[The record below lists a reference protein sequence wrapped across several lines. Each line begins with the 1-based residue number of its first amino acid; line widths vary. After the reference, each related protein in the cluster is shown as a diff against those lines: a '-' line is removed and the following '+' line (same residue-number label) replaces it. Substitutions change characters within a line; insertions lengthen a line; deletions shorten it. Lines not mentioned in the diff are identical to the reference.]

1 VATERKSGTGGLD
14 TFLAASGSQLL
25 DHRGDQVM
33 KYHIHKAVVIGSG
46 TMGAA
51 IAAHLANAGVP
62 VTLLDI
68 VPKDAPVED
77 KDARNKIVNEG
88 WDRCLK
94 ARPANLMS
102 PELKTLV
109 KLGNLDDDFGVVA
122 EADWICEAIVENLE
136 IKRDLMARIDDMRKR
151 TSIVSTNTS
160 GIPVSAI
167 AEGRSKEFKKH
178 FLGIHFFNPPRYLK
192 LLEIIPTKDTDRE
205 VVEFF
210 SWFGE
215 YRLGKGIVECKD
227 TPNFIGNRVAFGTGA
242 FAMDYILKNG
252 YTVDEVDAVTGP
264 LIGRPKTATF
274 RLIDLVGLDVWDH
287 VGRNLAPLIPHD
299 QLGQEYLKAET
310 PAKLM
315 STMLKRKW
323 LGNKTKVG
331 FYKEVRKEDGSKEF
345 WSLDLNTLEHVPP
358 IKPRFDSVKA
368 AKDVEGLGDRLKVL
382 LEADD
387 KAAELVKAL
396 TYQSFQYTSSIVPE
410 VADSPKPIDDATRWG
425 FSHEAGPF
433 ETWDML
439 GVKDTVKRM
448 KAAGYPAVEWVNDML
463 KAGVESF
470 YQYENGEKVGVYNV
484 TQQKYVPIRRPAR
497 MIILKQQKIVSQNS
511 GATIRDLGDGV
522 ACLEFH
528 TKMNA
533 LDEDIMTMTVEAFD
547 RLEMDFDG
555 LVIGNEAENFS
566 AGANLFMMVVGAQQ
580 GMWDMLDSAVRK
592 LQEMNIR
599 MRYSP
604 KPVVVAP
611 AGLTLGGGCEITMH
625 GSRVVAA
632 AETYIG
638 LVELGA
644 GVIPAG
650 GGTKEM
656 LRRILNPVMR
666 VENAEPLAALQRA
679 FLQMGQAKVAT
690 SAEEARGM
698 NILTPADRIVLN
710 RDHLLAEAKQE
721 VLHMVAAGYKPP
733 APELIYAA
741 GRDALAAIR
750 IGAWMF
756 AEGKYITQYDHHIA
770 GKLAYVMCGGELTR
784 PQWVSEQYIL
794 DLEREAILSLF
805 GEEKTQARMWNLLQT
820 GKPLRN

>member
-1 VATERKSGTGGLD
+1 
-14 TFLAASGSQLL
+14 
-25 DHRGDQVM
+25 M

-68 VPKDAPVED
+68 VPKEALSGD
-77 KDARNKIVNEG
+77 KDARNKIVKEG
-88 WDRCLK
+88 WERCLNAK
-94 ARPANLMS
+94 PANLMS
-102 PELKTLV
+102 TELRTFV
-109 KLGNLDDDFGVVA
+109 KLGNLEDGFGAVA
-122 EADWICEAIVENLE
+122 EADWVCEAIVENLK
-136 IKRDLMARIDDMRKR
+136 IKQGLMARIDEVRKPKG
-151 TSIVSTNTS
+151 IVTTNTS

-167 AEGRSKEFKKH
+167 AEGRSEGFRKH
-178 FLGIHFFNPPRYLK
+178 FLGTHFFNPPRYLK
-192 LLEIIPTKDTDRE
+192 LLEIIPTPDTDRK

-215 YRLGKGIVECKD
+215 YRLGKGVVLCKD

-242 FAMDYILKNG
+242 FAMDFILKNG
-252 YTVDEVDAVTGP
+252 YTVDEVDALTGP

-287 VGRNLAPLIPHD
+287 VARNLAPLIPHD
-299 QLGQEYLKAET
+299 TLGQEYLKAEA
-310 PAKLM
+310 PARLM
-315 STMLKRKW
+315 SNLLERKW
-323 LGNKTKVG
+323 LGNKTKIG
-331 FYKEVRKEDGSKEF
+331 FYKEVRGQDGKKEF
-345 WSLDLNTLEHVPP
+345 WSLDLNTLDHVPP
-358 IKPRFDSVKA
+358 TKPRFDSVKK
-368 AKDVEGLGDRLKVL
+368 AKEVEGLGERLKVL
-382 LEADD
+382 LEEDD
-387 KAAELVKAL
+387 KASNLVRAL
-396 TYQSFQYTSSIVPE
+396 TYQGFQYASSIIPE
-410 VADSPKPIDDATRWG
+410 VADTVKPIDDAVRWG
-425 FSHEAGPF
+425 FMHQAGPF
-433 ETWDML
+433 ETWDLL
-439 GVKDTVKRM
+439 GVREILQQM
-448 KAAGYPAVEWVNDML
+448 EAASYPGAPWVQEML
-463 KAGVESF
+463 DAGIESF
-470 YQYENGEKVGVYNV
+470 YQYENGEKVGVYDV
-484 TQQKYVPIRRPAR
+484 VAGKYVQLYRPEG

-511 GATIRDLGDGV
+511 GATIRDMGDGV
-522 ACLEFH
+522 ACLEFQ

-533 LDEDIMTMTVEAFD
+533 LDEDIMNMALEAFD
-547 RLEMDFDG
+547 RLESDFDG

-580 GMWDMLDSAVRK
+580 GMWDMLDAAVRK
-592 LQEMNIR
+592 LQDLNMR

-604 KPVVVAP
+604 KPIVVAP

-625 GSRVVAA
+625 ASRVVAA

-656 LRRILNPVMR
+656 LRRIVNPVMR
-666 VENAEPLAALQRA
+666 TENAEPLAALQRA

-698 NILTPADRIVLN
+698 NILTASDRIVLN
-710 RDHLLAEAKQE
+710 RDHLLTQAKKE
-721 VLHMVAAGYKPP
+721 VVHMVSAGYKPP
-733 APELIYAA
+733 APEPIYAA

-756 AEGKYITQYDHHIA
+756 QEGNYITQYDHHIA

-805 GEEKTQARMWNLLQT
+805 GEERTQARMWNILQT

>member
-1 VATERKSGTGGLD
+1 
-14 TFLAASGSQLL
+14 
-25 DHRGDQVM
+25 M

-68 VPKDAPVED
+68 VPNDVPAGD
-77 KDARNKIVNEG
+77 KEARNKIVNEG
-88 WDRCLK
+88 WERCLK
-94 ARPANLMS
+94 ARPASLMS
-102 PELKTLV
+102 PDLETLV
-109 KLGNLDDDFGVVA
+109 KLGNLEDDFGAVA
-122 EADWICEAIVENLE
+122 EADWVCEAIIENLK
-136 IKRDLMARIDDMRKR
+136 IKQDLMVRIDQARKPDG
-151 TSIVSTNTS
+151 IVSTNTS
-160 GIPVSAI
+160 GIPVAAI
-167 AEGRSKEFKKH
+167 AEGRSREFRKY
-178 FLGIHFFNPPRYLK
+178 FLGTHFFNPPRYLK
-192 LLEIIPTKDTDRE
+192 LLEMIPTKDTDRE
-205 VVEFF
+205 VIEFI

-215 YRLGKGIVECKD
+215 YRLGKGVVLCKD

-242 FAMDYILKNG
+242 FAMDFILKNG
-252 YTVDEVDAVTGP
+252 YTVDEVDAITGP

-287 VGRNLAPLIPHD
+287 VARNLAPLIPHD
-299 QLGQEYLKAET
+299 KLGQEYLKAEAPT
-310 PAKLM
+310 KLM
-315 STMLKRKW
+315 STMLERKW

-331 FYKEVRKEDGSKEF
+331 FYKEVRGEDGKKEF
-345 WSLDLNTLEHVPP
+345 WSLDLRTLEHVPP
-358 IKPRFDSVKA
+358 TKPRFDSVKA
-368 AKDVEGLGDRLKVL
+368 AKDVERLGDRLKAL

-396 TYQSFQYTSSIVPE
+396 TYQSFQYASSIVPE
-410 VADSPKPIDDATRWG
+410 VADNPKPIDDATRWG
-425 FSHEAGPF
+425 FSHAAGPF
-433 ETWDML
+433 EIWDML

-448 KAAGYPAVEWVNDML
+448 KAAGYPAAKWVNEML
-463 KAGVESF
+463 KAGLESF
-470 YQYENGEKVGVYNV
+470 YQYKNGEKIGVYDV
-484 TQQKYVPIRRPAR
+484 AKGKYVRIKKSEG
-497 MIILKQQKIVSQNS
+497 MVVLKQQKIVSQNS
-511 GATIRDLGDGV
+511 GATLRDLGEGV

-533 LDEDIMTMTVEAFD
+533 LDEDIMNMTVEAFD
-547 RLEMDFDG
+547 RLEEDFDG

-580 GMWDMLDSAVRK
+580 GMWEMLDAAVRK
-592 LQEMNIR
+592 LQDLNLR

-604 KPVVVAP
+604 KPIVVAP
-611 AGLTLGGGCEITMH
+611 AGLALGGGCEITMH
-625 GSRVVAA
+625 SSRVVAA

-656 LRRILNPVMR
+656 LRRIVNPVMR
-666 VENAEPLAALQRA
+666 IENAEPLAALQRA
-679 FLQMGQAKVAT
+679 FLQMGQARVAT
-690 SAEEARGM
+690 SAEEARNM
-698 NILTPADRIVLN
+698 HILTLADRVVLN
-710 RDHLLAEAKQE
+710 RDHLITEAKKE

-733 APELIYAA
+733 APEPIYAA
-741 GRDALAAIR
+741 GRDALAALR
-750 IGAWMF
+750 VGAWMF
-756 AEGKYITQYDHHIA
+756 KEGHYITQYDQHVA
-770 GKLAYVMCGGELTR
+770 DKLADVMCGGELTR

-805 GEEKTQARMWNLLQT
+805 GEERTQARMWNILQT

>member
-1 VATERKSGTGGLD
+1 
-14 TFLAASGSQLL
+14 
-25 DHRGDQVM
+25 M
-33 KYHIHKAVVIGSG
+33 KYYIHKAVVIGSG

-51 IAAHLANAGVP
+51 IAAHLANTGVP

-68 VPKDAPVED
+68 VPKDAPADD
-77 KDARNKIVNEG
+77 KAARNKIVNEG

-94 ARPANLMS
+94 AKPANLMAS
-102 PELKTLV
+102 ELKTLV
-109 KLGNLDDDFGVVA
+109 TLGNLEDDFDA
-122 EADWICEAIVENLE
+122 IADADWVCEAIVENLK
-136 IKRDLMARIDDMRKR
+136 IKQNLMARIDEVRKPNG
-151 TSIVSTNTS
+151 IVTTNTS
-160 GIPVSAI
+160 GIPVKEI
-167 AEGRSKEFKKH
+167 AEGRSQEFRKH
-178 FLGIHFFNPPRYLK
+178 FLGTHFFNPPRYLK
-192 LLEIIPTKDTDRE
+192 LLEIIPTDDTDPE

-210 SWFGE
+210 SWFGD
-215 YRLGKGIVECKD
+215 YRLGKGIVLCKD

-242 FAMDYILKNG
+242 FGMDFILKNG
-252 YTVDEVDAVTGP
+252 YTVDEVDAITGP
-264 LIGRPKTATF
+264 LMGRPKTATF

-287 VGRNLAPLIPHD
+287 VARNLAPLIPD
-299 QLGQEYLKAET
+299 DKLGQEYLKAEA
-310 PAKLM
+310 PDKLM
-315 STMLKRKW
+315 TTMLERKW
-323 LGNKTKVG
+323 LGNKTRIG
-331 FYKEVRKEDGSKEF
+331 FYKEVRGEDGTKQF
-345 WSLDLNTLEHVPP
+345 WPLDLTTLEHTPP
-358 IKPRFDSVKA
+358 TKPRFDSVKA
-368 AKDVEGLGDRLKVL
+368 AKDVEGLGERLKIL

-387 KAAELVKAL
+387 KAANLVKAL
-396 TYQSFQYTSSIVPE
+396 TYQGFQYASSIIPE
-410 VADSPKPIDDATRWG
+410 VADTVKPIDDAVRWG
-425 FSHEAGPF
+425 FMHEAGPF

-439 GVKDTVKRM
+439 GVKETLEQM
-448 KAAGYPAVEWVNDML
+448 NAAGYPPAQWVADML
-463 KAGVESF
+463 EAGIETF
-470 YQYENGEKVGVYNV
+470 YQYEGGEKTAVYDAV
-484 TQQKYVPIRRPAR
+484 KREYVKIKRPEG
-497 MIILKQQKIVSQNS
+497 MIILKQQNVVSQNS
-511 GATIRDLGDGV
+511 GASIRDMGDGV

-533 LDEDIMTMTVEAFD
+533 LDDDIMNMAIEAFE
-547 RLEMDFDG
+547 RLETDFDG

-580 GMWDMLDSAVRK
+580 GMWEMLEAAVKK
-592 LQEMNIR
+592 LQDLNMR

-604 KPVVVAP
+604 KPIVVAP

-625 GSRVVAA
+625 ASRVVAA

-666 VENAEPLAALQRA
+666 IENAEPLAALQRA

-698 NILTPADRIVLN
+698 NILSPADRIVMN
-710 RDHLLAEAKQE
+710 RDHLLAQAKKE
-721 VLHMVAAGYKPP
+721 VLHMVATGYRPP

-756 AEGKYITQYDHHIA
+756 REGGYITQYDHHIA

-794 DLEREAILSLF
+794 DLERAAILSLF
-805 GEEKTQARMWNLLQT
+805 GEERTQARMWNILQT

>member
-1 VATERKSGTGGLD
+1 
-14 TFLAASGSQLL
+14 
-25 DHRGDQVM
+25 M
-33 KYHIHKAVVIGSG
+33 KFHIHKAVVIGSG

-62 VTLLDI
+62 VSLLDI
-68 VPKDAPVED
+68 VPKDAPAD
-77 KDARNKIVNEG
+77 NKKARNTIVNEG

-102 PELKTLV
+102 PDLKTFV
-109 KLGNLDDDFGVVA
+109 KLGNLEDDFGAVN
-122 EADWICEAIVENLE
+122 EADWVCEAIVENLQ
-136 IKRDLMARIDDMRKR
+136 IKQDLMRRIDEARKPKG
-151 TSIVSTNTS
+151 IVTTNTS
-160 GIPVSAI
+160 GIPVAAI
-167 AEGRSKEFKKH
+167 AEGRSAEFKKH
-178 FLGIHFFNPPRYLK
+178 FLGTHFFNPPRYLK
-192 LLEIIPTKDTDRE
+192 LLEIIPTRDTE
-205 VVEFF
+205 PAIIEFF

-215 YRLGKGIVECKD
+215 YRLGKGIVQCKD
-227 TPNFIGNRVAFGTGA
+227 TPNFVGNRVAFGTGA
-242 FAMDYILKNG
+242 FALDYILKYG
-252 YTVDEVDAVTGP
+252 YTVDEVDALTGP

-299 QLGQEYLKAET
+299 QLGQEYLKAQA
-310 PAKLM
+310 PAMLM
-315 STMLKRKW
+315 TAMLERQW

-331 FYKEVRKEDGSKEF
+331 FYKEVRREDGKKEF
-345 WSLDLNTLEHVPP
+345 WSLDFNTLEHVPP
-358 IKPRFDSVKA
+358 AKPRFESVKA
-368 AKDVEGLGDRLKVL
+368 ARDVEGLGERLKVL
-382 LEADD
+382 LAGND
-387 KAAELVKAL
+387 KAANLVRAL
-396 TYQSFQYTSSIVPE
+396 TYQGFQYASSIIPE
-410 VADSPKPIDDATRWG
+410 VADTVKPIDDAVRWG
-425 FSHEAGPF
+425 FMHEAGPF

-439 GVKDTVKRM
+439 GVKKTVDSM
-448 KAAGYPAVEWVNDML
+448 NAAGYAAAGWVHDML
-463 KAGVESF
+463 IVGIESF
-470 YQYENGEKVGVYNV
+470 YQYEDGEKVGVYDV
-484 TQQKYVPIRRPAR
+484 TRQEYVPIKRRVG
-497 MIILKQQKIVSQNS
+497 MIILKNQSLVSQNS
-511 GATIRDLGDGV
+511 GATIRDMGEGV

-533 LDEDIMTMTVEAFD
+533 LDDDIMNMTLESFA
-547 RLEMDFDG
+547 RLETDFDG
-555 LVIGNEAENFS
+555 LVVGSEAENFS

-580 GMWDMLDSAVRK
+580 GMWDLLETAVKK
-592 LQEMNIR
+592 LQDLNMR

-604 KPVVVAP
+604 KPIVIAP

-632 AETYIG
+632 AEAYLG

-656 LRRILNPVMR
+656 LRRIVNPVMR

-698 NILTPADRIVLN
+698 NILTQADRVVIN
-710 RDHLLAEAKQE
+710 RDHLLTEARKE
-721 VLHMVAAGYKPP
+721 VLHMLAGGYRPP
-733 APELIYAA
+733 APEPIYAA

-756 AEGKYITQYDHHIA
+756 QQGHYITQYDHHIA
-770 GKLAYVMCGGELTR
+770 NKLAYVMCGGELTR
-784 PQWVSEQYIL
+784 PQWVSEQYLL

-805 GEEKTQARMWNLLQT
+805 GEERTQARMWNILQT

>member
-1 VATERKSGTGGLD
+1 
-14 TFLAASGSQLL
+14 
-25 DHRGDQVM
+25 M
-33 KYHIHKAVVIGSG
+33 KYHIHRAVVIGSG

-68 VPKDAPVED
+68 VPKDAPAED
-77 KDARNKIVNEG
+77 KAARNKIVNEG

-94 ARPANLMS
+94 AKPANLMS
-102 PELKTLV
+102 ADLKTFV
-109 KLGNLDDDFGVVA
+109 KLGNLEDDFGVVA
-122 EADWICEAIVENLE
+122 EADWVCEAIVENLK
-136 IKRDLMARIDDMRKR
+136 IKQDLMARIDEVRQPNG
-151 TSIVSTNTS
+151 IVTTNTS

-178 FLGIHFFNPPRYLK
+178 FLGTHFFNPPRYLK
-192 LLEIIPTKDTDRE
+192 LLEVIPTKDTDEE

-215 YRLGKGIVECKD
+215 YRLGKGIVLCKD

-252 YTVDEVDAVTGP
+252 YTVDEVDAITGP

-274 RLIDLVGLDVWDH
+274 RLMDLVGLDVWDH

-299 QLGQEYLKAET
+299 KLGQEYLKAEA

-315 STMLKRKW
+315 STMLERKW

-331 FYKEVRKEDGSKEF
+331 FYKEVRVEDGKDPQGASREF

-358 IKPRFDSVKA
+358 TKPRFDSVKL
-368 AKDVEGLGDRLKVL
+368 AKDVEGLGSKLKVL
-382 LEADD
+382 LGADD
-387 KAAELVKAL
+387 KAAQLVRAL
-396 TYQSFQYTSSIVPE
+396 IYQGFQYASSIIPE
-410 VADSPKPIDDATRWG
+410 VADTVKPIDDAVRWG
-425 FSHEAGPF
+425 FMHEAGPF
-433 ETWDML
+433 EMWDML
-439 GVKDTVKRM
+439 GVKDTVKKM
-448 KAAGYPAVEWVNDML
+448 KAAGYPPAKWVNDML
-463 KAGVESF
+463 KAGVDSF
-470 YQYENGEKVGVYNV
+470 YQYKNGDKVSVYNAV
-484 TQQKYVPIRRPAR
+484 KGKYVKLKRPEGMAV
-497 MIILKQQKIVSQNS
+497 LKRQKVVSQNS
-511 GATIRDLGDGV
+511 GATIRDMGNGV

-533 LDEDIMTMTVEAFD
+533 LDDDIMNMTVEAFD
-547 RLEMDFDG
+547 RLETDFDG

-580 GMWDMLDSAVRK
+580 GMWDMLQAAVRK
-592 LQEMNIR
+592 LQDLNMR

-604 KPVVVAP
+604 KPIVVTP

-656 LRRILNPVMR
+656 LRRIINPVMR
-666 VENAEPLAALQRA
+666 IENAEPLAALQRA

-698 NILTPADRIVLN
+698 NILTSADRIILN
-710 RDHLLAEAKQE
+710 RDHLLTEAKKE

-733 APELIYAA
+733 APEPIYAA

-756 AEGKYITQYDHHIA
+756 KEGNYITPYDHHIA

-784 PQWVSEQYIL
+784 GQWVSEQYIL

-805 GEEKTQARMWNLLQT
+805 GEERTQARMWNILQT